1 MAFTFSNTYAGEA
14 EQQQIQELR
23 SELEAVKA
31 WIQQQN
37 LKTPWSLTH
46 TQVKPSTP
54 SADLTADHSPKNAEA
69 SALKWKSK
77 GGAEVNIYG
86 FVRADAAYQV
96 EGAKGMFN
104 SINSVAL
111 EGDANKNSTEDR
123 LDATLTTTR
132 IGLDFKA
139 PVQEADVGGKIEL
152 DFRGGADKDTVR
164 LRHVYMT
171 YNNWLIGQ
179 TTSNFLSTE
188 TSPEMLDF
196 NTALGG
202 GTTRT
207 PMVRFTNKVN
217 PNTQYFV
224 ALEKGNDENRLPAAT
239 AKLSHKFAEGAGLV
253 TARGLLQEVRVR
265 ELDDDTEL
273 GWGVGLGVNY
283 KPINQL
289 ILNANYSHVS
299 GDNKFLLATS
309 DNKRY
314 IQRGND
320 IDLIDFDAFTLG
332 ATYKFTPQIRSTLGY
347 GSVIYDENNV
357 TGNDHLQQGW
367 LNIMYNPVKP
377 ITFGMEYVYGERET
391 VDRKTGNDNRLEIM
405 AKYDF

>member
-1 MAFTFSNTYAGEA
+1 MKFYNVAFMLLGSTVISTAYADQTVTTEIEKLKSEVA
-14 EQQQIQELR
+14 ELRQMLQVQQISETHREMKQEQKLPT
-23 SELEAVKA
+23 V
-31 WIQQQN
+31 N
-37 LKTPWSLTH
+37 
-46 TQVKPSTP
+46 
-54 SADLTADHSPKNAEA
+54 
-69 SALKWKSK
+69 KWQSKS
-77 GGAEVNIYG
+77 GAEISLYG
-86 FVRADAAYQV
+86 FIRGDVAYQF

-111 EGDANKNSTEDR
+111 EGDPNKKSTEDR
-123 LDATLTTTR
+123 LDSTLTTTR

-139 PVQEADVGGKIEL
+139 PIQNADIGGKVEL
-152 DFRGGADKDTVR
+152 DFRGGSDKDTVR

-179 TTSNFLSTE
+179 TTSTFLSTE

-196 NTALGG
+196 NTPLGG

-207 PMVRFTNKVN
+207 PMVRYTDKLNN
-217 PNTQYFV
+217 NTQYFV

-265 ELDDDTEL
+265 DLDDETEL
-273 GWGVGLGVNY
+273 GWGIGLGVNY
-283 KPINQL
+283 KPVNQL

-314 IQRGND
+314 IQHGNN
-320 IDLIDFDAFTLG
+320 IELIDFDAFTLG
-332 ATYKFTPQIRSTLGY
+332 ATYKFSPQIRSTLGY
-347 GSVIYDENNV
+347 GSVIYDGNNAN
-357 TGNDHLQQGW
+357 GNDHLQQGW
-367 LNIMYNPVKP
+367 LNVMYNPVKP

-391 VDRKTGNDNRLEIM
+391 VEGKTGNDNRIEIM

>member
-1 MAFTFSNTYAGEA
+1 MKFYNVAFMLLGSTVISTAYADQTVTTEIEKLKSEVA
-14 EQQQIQELR
+14 ELR
-23 SELEAVKA
+23 QMLQVPQISETNREMKQEQKLPTV
-31 WIQQQN
+31 N
-37 LKTPWSLTH
+37 
-46 TQVKPSTP
+46 
-54 SADLTADHSPKNAEA
+54 
-69 SALKWKSK
+69 KWQSKS
-77 GGAEVNIYG
+77 GAEISLYG
-86 FVRADAAYQV
+86 FIRGDVAYQF

-111 EGDANKNSTEDR
+111 EGDPNKKSTEDR
-123 LDATLTTTR
+123 LDSTLTTTR

-139 PVQEADVGGKIEL
+139 PIQDADIGGKVEL
-152 DFRGGADKDTVR
+152 DFRGGSDKDTVR

-179 TTSNFLSTE
+179 TTSTFLSTE

-196 NTALGG
+196 NTPLGG

-207 PMVRFTNKVN
+207 PMVRYTDKLNN
-217 PNTQYFV
+217 NTQYFV

-265 ELDDDTEL
+265 DLDDETEL
-273 GWGVGLGVNY
+273 GWGIGLGVNY
-283 KPINQL
+283 KPVNQL

-314 IQRGND
+314 IQYGNN
-320 IDLIDFDAFTLG
+320 IELIDFDAFTLG
-332 ATYKFTPQIRSTLGY
+332 ATYKFAPQIRSTLGY
-347 GSVIYDENNV
+347 GSVIYDGNNAN
-357 TGNDHLQQGW
+357 GNDHLQQGW
-367 LNIMYNPVKP
+367 LNVMYNPVKP

-391 VDRKTGNDNRLEIM
+391 VEGKTGNDNRVEIM

>member
-1 MAFTFSNTYAGEA
+1 MKFYNVAFMLLGSTVISTAYADQTVTTEIEKLKSEVA
-14 EQQQIQELR
+14 ELRQMLQVQQISETNREMKQEQKLPT
-23 SELEAVKA
+23 V
-31 WIQQQN
+31 N
-37 LKTPWSLTH
+37 
-46 TQVKPSTP
+46 
-54 SADLTADHSPKNAEA
+54 
-69 SALKWKSK
+69 KWQSKS
-77 GGAEVNIYG
+77 GAEISLYG
-86 FVRADAAYQV
+86 FIRGDVAYQF

-111 EGDANKNSTEDR
+111 EGDPNKKSTEDR
-123 LDATLTTTR
+123 LDSTLTTTR

-139 PVQEADVGGKIEL
+139 PIQNADIGGKVEL
-152 DFRGGADKDTVR
+152 DFRGGSDKDTVR

-179 TTSNFLSTE
+179 TTSTFLSTE

-196 NTALGG
+196 NTPLGG

-207 PMVRFTNKVN
+207 PMVRYTDKLNN
-217 PNTQYFV
+217 NTQYFV

-265 ELDDDTEL
+265 DLDDETEL
-273 GWGVGLGVNY
+273 GWGIGLGVNY
-283 KPINQL
+283 KPVNQL

-314 IQRGND
+314 IQHGNN
-320 IDLIDFDAFTLG
+320 IELIDFDAFTLG
-332 ATYKFTPQIRSTLGY
+332 ATYKFAPQIRSTLGY
-347 GSVIYDENNV
+347 GSVIYDGNNAN
-357 TGNDHLQQGW
+357 GNDHLQQGW
-367 LNIMYNPVKP
+367 LNVMYNPVKP

-391 VDRKTGNDNRLEIM
+391 VEGKTGNDNRVEIM